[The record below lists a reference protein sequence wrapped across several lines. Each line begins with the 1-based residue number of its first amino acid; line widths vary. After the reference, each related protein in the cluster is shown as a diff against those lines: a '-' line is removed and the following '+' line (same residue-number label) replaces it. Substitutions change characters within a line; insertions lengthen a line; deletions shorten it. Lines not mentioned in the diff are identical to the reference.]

1 MVENYFKQMMDNGY
15 SLLVDEDIVW
25 PEDFTTLNKI
35 AILTQAMSFYTVKED
50 FNKCADLK
58 KKIDKLQVISKPTK
72 RSYVKKS
79 NKESK
84 TGN

>member
-25 PEDFTTLNKI
+25 PKDFTIPNKI
-35 AILTQAMSFYTVKED
+35 AILTQAMTFYTEKED

-58 KKIDKLQVISKPTK
+58 KKINNLQQVTTVKTK
-72 RSYVKKS
+72 RSYVKKG
-79 NKESK
+79 NSK
-84 TGN
+84 T